1 MVLGAVVLSCLVVS
15 NSVNPGTVTC
25 QAPLATEFSRQEY
38 WSGFPFP
45 TPGDLPDP
53 GIKVPSPTS
62 SALAERFFIT
72 EPLGKTLYV
81 AVYIC
86 IYRHRHGHTHRYS

>member
-1 MVLGAVVLSCLVVS
+1 MFDSFLT
-15 NSVNPGTVTC
+15 PWTVAH
-25 QAPLATEFSRQEY
+25 QAPLSVGLSRQEY

-62 SALAERFFIT
+62 SALAERFFVT
-72 EPLGKTLYV
+72 ESPGKTLYV

>member
-45 TPGDLPDP
+45 TPGGLPDL
-53 GIKVPSPTS
+53 GIESKFSVIP
-62 SALAERFFIT
+62 ALANGFFT
-72 EPLGKTLYV
+72 TGPPGKP
-81 AVYIC
+81 I
-86 IYRHRHGHTHRYS
+86 ISFNF